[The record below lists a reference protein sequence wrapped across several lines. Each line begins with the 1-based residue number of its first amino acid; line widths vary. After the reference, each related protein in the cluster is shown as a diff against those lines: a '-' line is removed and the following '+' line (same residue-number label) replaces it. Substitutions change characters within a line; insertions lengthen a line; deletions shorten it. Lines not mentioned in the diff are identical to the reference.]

1 MTSIKYNE
9 RLYYI
14 STNCRQIASIVILID
29 ISVLKVSIVDGFSIS
44 GRKKDSIK
52 RLSLAGWNFLNN
64 SSDFPIL
71 LLLFLFR

>member
-1 MTSIKYNE
+1 M
-9 RLYYI
+9 
-14 STNCRQIASIVILID
+14 ILID
-29 ISVLKVSIVDGFSIS
+29 ISVLKVSIVGGFSIS

>member
-29 ISVLKVSIVDGFSIS
+29 ISVLKVSIVGGFSIS

-52 RLSLAGWNFLNN
+52 RLSLAGWNFLN
-64 SSDFPIL
+64 SSDFPTL
-71 LLLFLFR
+71 LLLFFFR

>member
-1 MTSIKYNE
+1 M
-9 RLYYI
+9 
-14 STNCRQIASIVILID
+14 ILID
-29 ISVLKVSIVDGFSIS
+29 ISVLKVSIVGGFSIS

-64 SSDFPIL
+64 SSDFPTL